1 MFGSRRGFG
10 CRSSA
15 VYQKNVA
22 RVGVSQEVTLKIVQ
36 VETLIS
42 AGDFPASREWRVI
55 RASLHKAICAVDWP
69 PSSGK
74 FTIYPERGKERKTG
88 NGVVPIKLDLMQ
100 ELKRQAWK
108 LEERLDIAARI
119 RAGSFDAVLYTK
131 QGPFAF
137 EWETGNIS
145 SSHRALN
152 KMALGLLKSLMIGGT
167 LVVPSRNLY
176 QYLTD
181 RVGNFSE
188 LAPYLDLWKSVP
200 CKNGVLEIVVIE
212 HDRTSKRVPRIP
224 KMTAGRALE

>member
-1 MFGSRRGFG
+1 VFGSCGG
-10 CRSSA
+10 VECRSRPL
-15 VYQKNVA
+15 YQKTFA
-22 RVGVSQEVTLKIVQ
+22 GFSFPEEVNLKIVQ
-36 VETLIS
+36 IETLIS
-42 AGDFPASREWRVI
+42 AGDFPASREWRKI
-55 RASLHKAICAVDWP
+55 RASLHKAVRAVDWP
-69 PSSGK
+69 PGSGK
-74 FTIYPERGKERKTG
+74 FTIYPESGKKRKTG

-108 LEERLDIAARI
+108 LEERIAIAARI

-152 KMALGLLKSLMIGGT
+152 KMALGLLKRRLIGGT

-181 RVGNFSE
+181 RVGNFNE
-188 LAPYLDLWKSVP
+188 LAPYVDLWKSIR

-212 HDRTSKRVPRIP
+212 HDATSTKVPRIP